1 MTPRLLTIMGS
12 GETAPTMVK
21 VHRSVVEQLGPDA
34 GPGLLLDT
42 PFGFQTNA
50 AEIASRAV
58 TYFRDS
64 VGSTIEVAGLRRAT
78 DLEGPAGDAIIAK
91 MAGAPLVF
99 AGPGSPTYALR
110 QWEGTL
116 VPGVLA
122 EKLALGGALT
132 FASAA
137 ALTLGCV
144 TVPVYE
150 VYKVGEDPRWVP
162 GLDLLSA
169 IGLRVAFI
177 PHYDNAEGGT
187 HDTRFC
193 YLGEERLARL
203 EHELPEGAFVLGVDE
218 HSALCIDLDAQRAEV
233 AGHGGV
239 TVRVRGRSVRIE
251 AGETM
256 ALGRIVE
263 LADELTS
270 ARGGAS
276 GASSASSGGGGSAGA
291 RDIDDASEA
300 GSVVAGTDVAAGV
313 DAGVFQAPGSD
324 GPPLLGAIRSF
335 EVSFRAARAESDVAT
350 MVQVVLALDDELWAW
365 SADTLQSDALD
376 RGRASLRT
384 MVAELGELAA
394 FGRTRPGRRG
404 GALRRARAH
413 AAGLGPPGTTLRGC
427 RCGAG
432 PARRPGGRGERRRR
446 GLDVAPRCRRQI
458 RCRQIPRQQIRRRRT
473 SLSMSMSVGPNE
485 RREGP

>member
-21 VHRSVVEQLGPDA
+21 VHRSVVEKLGPDA

-50 AEIASRAV
+50 SEIASRAV

-64 VGSTIEVAGLRRAT
+64 VGSAIEVAGLRRAA

-91 MAGAPLVF
+91 LAGAPMVF

-110 QWEGTL
+110 QWQGTL

-169 IGLRVAFI
+169 IGLRVALI

-193 YLGEERLARL
+193 YLGEDRLARL
-203 EHELPEGAFVLGVDE
+203 EDELPEGAFVVGVDE
-218 HSALCIDLDAQRAEV
+218 HSALCIDLDDQRAEV

-251 AGETM
+251 AGETLDL
-256 ALGRIVE
+256 ARIVE
-263 LADELTS
+263 LAAEL
-270 ARGGAS
+270 AS
-276 GASSASSGGGGSAGA
+276 GHTATGAVSSVGGESAHGSGSGS
-291 RDIDDASEA
+291 DIDS
-300 GSVVAGTDVAAGV
+300 GVVARLPAP
-313 DAGVFQAPGSD
+313 PGSE
-324 GPPLLGAIRSF
+324 GPPLLGAIRRL
-335 EVSFRAARAESDVAT
+335 EESFRDARGESDVAA
-350 MVQVVLALDDELWAW
+350 MVAAVLALDDELWAW

-384 MVAELGELAA
+384 MVAELGELASLGA
-394 FGRTRPGRRG
+394 RDPAGVVGPFVELAL
-404 GALRRARAH
+404 ALRDS
-413 AAGLGPPGTTLRGC
+413 
-427 RCGAG
+427 
-432 PARRPGGRGERRRR
+432 ARRERRFEDADAVRDR
-446 GLDVAPRCRRQI
+446 LLALGVEVNDAA
-458 RCRQIPRQQIRRRRT
+458 
-473 SLSMSMSVGPNE
+473 
-485 RREGP
+485 EGSTWRLAEPDGSD

>member
-21 VHRSVVEQLGPDA
+21 VHRSVVERLGP
-34 GPGLLLDT
+34 GPVHGLLLDT

-50 AEIASRAV
+50 SEIAARAV

-64 VGSTIEVAGLRRAT
+64 VGATLDVAGLRRAG
-78 DLEGPAGDAIIAK
+78 DLEGSAGDAIIARL
-91 MAGAPLVF
+91 AATPLVF

-116 VPGVLA
+116 VPPVLA

-137 ALTLGCV
+137 ALTLGVV

-162 GLDLLSA
+162 GLDLLA
-169 IGLRVAFI
+169 VIGLHVALI

-193 YLGEERLARL
+193 YLGEDRLAGL
-203 EHELPEGAFVLGVDE
+203 ERELPEGAFVLGVDE
-218 HSALCIDLDAQRAEV
+218 HTALCMDLDAERASV

-239 TVRVRGRSVRIE
+239 TVRVQGRSTRIE

-263 LADELTS
+263 LASELAS
-270 ARGGAS
+270 GGAGTVSGREGTQPTGAAATS
-276 GASSASSGGGGSAGA
+276 GAPVPPA
-291 RDIDDASEA
+291 D
-300 GSVVAGTDVAAGV
+300 
-313 DAGVFQAPGSD
+313 D
-324 GPPLLGAIRSF
+324 GPPLLGAIRRI
-335 EVSFRAARAESDVAT
+335 EESFRAARRASDVPG
-350 MVQVVLALDDELWAW
+350 MVEALLTLDDELWSW

-376 RGRASLRT
+376 RGRASLRA
-384 MVAELGELAA
+384 MVAELGELASL
-394 FGRTRPGRRG
+394 
-404 GALRRARAH
+404 GARDP
-413 AAGLGPPGTTLRGC
+413 AGVVGPYVELALTLRD
-427 RCGAG
+427 A
-432 PARRPGGRGERRRR
+432 ARRNRRFADADAVRD
-446 GLDVAPRCRRQI
+446 GLIALGVEINDTPEGSAWR
-458 RCRQIPRQQIRRRRT
+458 IPNGNG
-473 SLSMSMSVGPNE
+473 SG
-485 RREGP
+485 

>member
-1 MTPRLLTIMGS
+1 
-12 GETAPTMVK
+12 MVK
-21 VHRSVVEQLGPDA
+21 VHRSVVERLGEGA

-50 AEIASRAV
+50 SEIASRAV

-64 VGSTIEVAGLRRAT
+64 VGSTIEVAGLRRAS

-91 MAGAPLVF
+91 LAAAPLVF

-110 QWEGTL
+110 QWQHTL

-137 ALTLGCV
+137 ALTLGAV

-162 GLDLLSA
+162 GLDLLAA
-169 IGLRVAFI
+169 IGLPVALI

-193 YLGEERLARL
+193 YLGEDRLAKL
-203 EHELPEGAFVLGVDE
+203 EGELPARTFVLGVDE
-218 HSALCIDLDAQRAEV
+218 HTALCLDLDTQEAEV

-239 TVRVRGRSVRIE
+239 TVRVKGRSVRIE
-251 AGETM
+251 SGETM

-263 LADELTS
+263 LAAEL
-270 ARGGAS
+270 AS
-276 GASSASSGGGGSAGA
+276 GHSASGHSASGHSPSGHSASGHGASAGA
-291 RDIDDASEA
+291 AA
-300 GSVVAGTDVAAGV
+300 VAGPRGV
-313 DAGVFQAPGSD
+313 DNASD
-324 GPPLLGAIRSF
+324 TGASPPSGAEGPPLLGAIRRL
-335 EVSFRAARAESDVAT
+335 EETFRAARSASDVGA
-350 MVQVVLALDDELWAW
+350 MVGAVLALDDELWAW

-376 RGRASLRT
+376 RGRASLRA
-384 MVAELGELAA
+384 MVAELGELATLGA
-394 FGRTRPGRRG
+394 RDPGLVVG
-404 GALRRARAH
+404 PFVDLALS
-413 AAGLGPPGTTLRGC
+413 LRDS
-427 RCGAG
+427 
-432 PARRPGGRGERRRR
+432 ARRERRFSDADAVRD
-446 GLDVAPRCRRQI
+446 GLVTLGVEINDTPDGSTWQ
-458 RCRQIPRQQIRRRRT
+458 
-473 SLSMSMSVGPNE
+473 LPNE